1 MTDKYK
7 KICRLAPA
15 RLAVT
20 HRLLNFARAATAVR
34 RRGPKKKKSMEYKK
48 LYDPGEVAELIEWFR
63 QRLDRLPQSVRI
75 EQGLF
80 VPDLRRT
87 VPLLIEFAEE
97 CSENPTYSAQLRRFF
112 EIRERLI
119 EQGIN

>member
-1 MTDKYK
+1 
-7 KICRLAPA
+7 
-15 RLAVT
+15 
-20 HRLLNFARAATAVR
+20 
-34 RRGPKKKKSMEYKK
+34 MEYKK

-63 QRLDRLPQSVRI
+63 QRLDRLPQSIRI

-97 CSENPTYSAQLRRFF
+97 CSEKPTYSAQLRRFF